1 MGDVLGD
8 DSVDSMRLAGDA
20 GKDTGVFSLSWT
32 RMVGMLVSIVRPKVV
47 GAFAGTFFSFSFVE
61 FDADVGR
68 ESCISTSAS
77 CCDEEYDPTPC
88 APLGTWK
95 RKSTRSI
102 AYIKTVWIST
112 KKLNM

>member
-8 DSVDSMRLAGDA
+8 DSVDSMRLAGDP
-20 GKDTGVFSLSWT
+20 GKDTGVFSLSWI
-32 RMVGMLVSIVRPKVV
+32 RIVGMLVSIVRPKVV
-47 GAFAGTFFSFSFVE
+47 GPFAGTSFSSFLVE

-77 CCDEEYDPTPC
+77 CCDDEYDPTPF

>member
-8 DSVDSMRLAGDA
+8 DSVDLMQLAGDPS
-20 GKDTGVFSLSWT
+20 KDTGVFSLSWT

-47 GAFAGTFFSFSFVE
+47 GLFAGTSFSSLLVE
-61 FDADVGR
+61 LDADVGR

-77 CCDEEYDPTPC
+77 CCDEEYDPTPF

-95 RKSTRSI
+95 RKSTRNI
-102 AYIKTVWIST
+102 AYIKTV
-112 KKLNM
+112 